1 MKKLI
6 MLFFTSLLF
15 ISGTSYSQ
23 TVTVKGLGTVKYSGY
38 LGSGDKDKAYQK
50 AQESAL
56 ETYFSERGQAD
67 YEAFDANR
75 DKIMGDIDS
84 FTTGTVVLNEQ
95 DQSSMNKYSVSVR
108 VSINE
113 TKLNVLMRKSSAVAK
128 APPGSK
134 SKIVFIFVGREA
146 ASIRSFDAR
155 VVKRAEINATGTKST
170 SGTEGES
177 ITDSKI
183 STNSSRTDNSS
194 ASVRSETGGSTTRK
208 ADDTSYRAFPL
219 SDQRSN
225 ITSVFSQA
233 GYKVIDSDMA
243 LSDKDVKA
251 ITKDFSTGND
261 LSQSTIRGIYQSLKA
276 GGVPVFVLATL
287 TLGAPTVDPSSGM
300 ARAGVRIAARALD
313 VSDGSEISS
322 VPSVNQFALGLT
334 NDEARDKALKD
345 GALAASKEVV
355 SRLNAIGTK

>member
-6 MLFFTSLLF
+6 MLLFASLLL
-15 ISGTSYSQ
+15 ISSASNAQ

-38 LGSGDKDKAYQK
+38 LGSGDKDKAYLK

-56 ETYFSERGQAD
+56 ENYFSERGQAD

-84 FTTGTVVLNEQ
+84 FSTGTVVLNEQ
-95 DQSSMNKYSVSVR
+95 DQSSMNRYSVSVR

-155 VVKRAEINATGTKST
+155 VVKRAEVNTTGSKST

-177 ITDSKI
+177 ITDSRI
-183 STNSSRTDNSS
+183 STNSSRTDNAS
-194 ASVRSETGGSTTRK
+194 AAIRTETGGSTTRK
-208 ADDTSYRAFPL
+208 SDDTSYRTFPL

-243 LSDKDVKA
+243 LSDKDIKA
-251 ITKDFSTGND
+251 ITKDFSTGSD

-287 TLGAPTVDPSSGM
+287 TLGAPTLDSSSGM

-313 VSDGSEISS
+313 VSDGSEIAS
-322 VPSVNQFALGLT
+322 VPSVNQFGLGQT

-345 GALAASKEVV
+345 GAMASAKEVV
-355 SRLNAIGTK
+355 SRLNAIGAK

>member
-6 MLFFTSLLF
+6 TLLFLSLLF
-15 ISGTSYSQ
+15 ISGASYSQ
-23 TVTVKGLGTVKYSGY
+23 IVTVKGLGTVKYSGF

-56 ETYFSERGQAD
+56 ENYFSERGQAD
-67 YEAFDANR
+67 YEAFDSNR
-75 DKIMGDIDS
+75 DKIMSDIDS
-84 FTTGTVVLNEQ
+84 FTTGTTVLNEQ
-95 DQSSMNKYSVSVR
+95 DQSGMNKYSVSVK

-113 TKLNVLMRKSSAVAK
+113 TKLNVLMRKSSTVAK

-155 VVKRAEINATGTKST
+155 VVKRTEVNTTGTKST

-183 STNSSRTDNSS
+183 STNSSRTDNAS
-194 ASVRSETGGSTTRK
+194 ASIRTETGGSTTRK

-233 GYKVIDSDMA
+233 GFKVIDSDMA
-243 LSDKDVKA
+243 LSDKDLKA
-251 ITKDFSTGND
+251 ITKDFSAGND
-261 LSQSTIRGIYQSLKA
+261 LSQSTIRGIYQSLRA

-287 TLGAPTVDPSSGM
+287 TLGAPTIDPSSGM
-300 ARAGVRIAARALD
+300 ARAGVRVAARALD
-313 VSDGSEISS
+313 VTDGSEISS
-322 VPSVNQFALGLT
+322 VPSVNQFGLGQT

-345 GALAASKEVV
+345 GSLSAAKEVV
-355 SRLNAIGTK
+355 SRLNAIGAK

>member
-6 MLFFTSLLF
+6 MFLFASLLF
-15 ISGTSYSQ
+15 ISGASYSQ
-23 TVTVKGLGTVKYSGY
+23 TVTVKGLGTVKYSGF

-56 ETYFSERGQAD
+56 ENYFSERGQAD

-95 DQSSMNKYSVSVR
+95 DQSSMNKYSVSVK

-113 TKLNVLMRKSSAVAK
+113 TKLNVLMRKSSTVAK

-155 VVKRAEINATGTKST
+155 VVKRAEVNATGTKST

-183 STNSSRTDNSS
+183 STNSSRTDNAS
-194 ASVRSETGGSTTRK
+194 ASMRTETGGSTTRK

-243 LSDKDVKA
+243 LSDKDIKA
-251 ITKDFSTGND
+251 ITKDFSTGSD
-261 LSQSTIRGIYQSLKA
+261 LSQSTIRGIYQSLRA

-287 TLGAPTVDPSSGM
+287 TLGAPTIDPSSGM
-300 ARAGVRIAARALD
+300 SREGVRIAARALD
-313 VSDGSEISS
+313 VSDGSEIAS
-322 VPSVNQFALGLT
+322 VPSVNQFGLGQT

-345 GALAASKEVV
+345 GALAAAKEVV
-355 SRLNAIGTK
+355 SRLNAIGAK